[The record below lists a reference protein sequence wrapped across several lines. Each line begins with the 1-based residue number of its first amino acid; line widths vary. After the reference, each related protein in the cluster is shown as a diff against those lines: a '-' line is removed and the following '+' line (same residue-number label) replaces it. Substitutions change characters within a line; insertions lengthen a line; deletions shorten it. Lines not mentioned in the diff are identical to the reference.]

1 MKKQLLVTALLGG
14 VALGALSTPA
24 MAQEGTDWLSKE
36 RFQLRGRVIGVLPD
50 GDGVVTGTALR
61 TDVGDAIT
69 PEVDVT
75 YFLTN
80 NIAAELIAATAHHEI
95 HAGTLNVGNT
105 WILPPTV
112 TLQYY
117 FTPDSQFSP
126 YIGAG
131 INYSMFYGE
140 DEGTGFTDL
149 DVDGG
154 FGFAVQAGFDYW
166 LSENWGLNVDAK
178 YIDLD
183 VDVDTNL
190 GGNTPLSAD
199 DVELNPLIVGAGV
212 SYRF

>member
-1 MKKQLLVTALLGG
+1 MKKHILLTALLGG
-14 VALGALSTPA
+14 VALGAVSAPA
-24 MAQEGTDWLSKE
+24 KAQEGTDWLSKE
-36 RFQLRGRVIGVLPD
+36 RFQLRGRVIGVFPD
-50 GDGVVTGTALR
+50 GDGVVNGTALQ
-61 TDVGDAIT
+61 TDVGDAVT

-80 NIAAELIAATAHHEI
+80 NIAAELIAATAQHEI

-112 TLQYY
+112 TLQYH

-166 LSENWGLNVDAK
+166 INENWGLNLDAK

-190 GGNTPLSAD
+190 GGTTPLSAD
-199 DVELNPLIVGAGV
+199 DVELNPLIIGAGV
-212 SYRF
+212 SYKF

>member
-1 MKKQLLVTALLGG
+1 MGG
-14 VALGALSTPA
+14 VALGVLSTPA

-36 RFQLRGRVIGVLPD
+36 RFQLRGRVIGVLPE
-50 GDGVVTGTALR
+50 GDGVVNGTTLQ

-75 YFLTN
+75 YFFTN

-112 TLQYY
+112 TLQYH
-117 FTPDSQFSP
+117 FTPDSKFSP
-126 YIGAG
+126 YVGAG
-131 INYSMFYGE
+131 INYSLFYGE
-140 DEGTGFTDL
+140 DEGTGFTSL

-166 LSENWGLNVDAK
+166 LSEKWGLNIDAK

-190 GGNTPLSAD
+190 GGTTPLSAN